1 MTDQASGPVA
11 GLASMRSFLP
21 RDNILLF
28 AACILA
34 IHVFMAVFAPLIVPY
49 PPEQMSFAETSQAP
63 SWAHPFGTDRYG
75 RDMLSRTIMGGQL
88 TLAFGFGSVAICF
101 LIGLPAG
108 LISAYYGGIVDQ
120 IIMRIMDILMSF
132 PTLLL
137 GLLILTIA
145 GPDLFNLIV
154 AVGIVYCPRT
164 TRVVRA
170 AALSL
175 THATFIEAAKARAEP
190 SFYIV
195 VRELLPCAWGAIIVE
210 LCIRLGYSILL
221 GASFNYL
228 GLGVQPPAADWG
240 LLVYEARV
248 QMFTAPWTVIFPI
261 LFIISLVASLNLVG
275 DSIDERLKEGAVE

>member
-1 MTDQASGPVA
+1 MTDQTSGPVA
-11 GLASMRSFLP
+11 GVASMRSFLP

-28 AACILA
+28 AACVLKINVIL
-34 IHVFMAVFAPLIVPY
+34 AVFAPLIIPY
-49 PPEQMSFAETSQAP
+49 PPEQMSFAATSQAP

-108 LISAYYGGIVDQ
+108 LISAYYGGVVDQ
-120 IIMRIMDILMSF
+120 IIMRIMDVLMSF

-190 SFYIV
+190 SLYII

-248 QMFTAPWTVIFPI
+248 QMFAAPWTVIFPI
-261 LFIISLVASLNLVG
+261 LFIISLVASLHLVG
-275 DSIDERLKEGAVE
+275 DSIDERLKEGVVE